1 MDNYL
6 LWGFALLGLAL
17 VLLAIDLFVPSG
29 GILSMT
35 AVVVAIAGVVCM
47 WQVGEIWGAGST
59 LAVVVLGPV
68 IGYYGIKLYRHTPM
82 GRKLIGAPTEEEV
95 EKARLS
101 ELEER
106 KAVQALVGLEG
117 VALTDLKP
125 VGVIQ
130 LEGKR
135 YDALSENF
143 LIRKGSRVRVISADF
158 TQIKVRAI
166 T

>member
-17 VLLAIDLFVPSG
+17 VLLAIDLFIPSG

-47 WQVGEIWGAGST
+47 WQVGELWGAGST
-59 LAVVVLGPV
+59 LAVVILGPV

-82 GRKLIGAPTEEEV
+82 GRKLIGAPTEEEI
-95 EKARLS
+95 ERTRLA
-101 ELEER
+101 ELDER

-143 LIRKGSRVRVISADF
+143 LIRKGARVRVVSADF

-166 T
+166 S